1 MDLVVRSVL
10 ANKEALKKL
19 KEETQ
24 KQYEEILDPACVIF
38 TLKTALFSGDME
50 VQVFQMAR
58 IRIVLLVKEIFHT
71 SFPAEKCKFLTVIT
85 LHRAH
90 PAQSMQL

>member
-24 KQYEEILDPACVIF
+24 KQYEEILDPAKLTKIN
-38 TLKTALFSGDME
+38 
-50 VQVFQMAR
+50 
-58 IRIVLLVKEIFHT
+58 VL
-71 SFPAEKCKFLTVIT
+71 AEDIDQNIKDIC
-85 LHRAH
+85 
-90 PAQSMQL
+90 S